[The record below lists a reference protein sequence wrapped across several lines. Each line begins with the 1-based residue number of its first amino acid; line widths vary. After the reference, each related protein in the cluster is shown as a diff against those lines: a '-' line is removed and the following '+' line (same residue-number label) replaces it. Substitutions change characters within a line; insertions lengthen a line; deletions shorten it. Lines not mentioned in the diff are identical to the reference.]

1 MIHKSRESS
10 QKVAHEVVSSLSQQ
24 FDAGIR
30 ALSGRVE
37 QSSSRIEEFYG
48 HQYATNLAQDKKLK
62 IIMVLFSVALV
73 LLLAYCGLS
82 YFKIL

>member
-1 MIHKSRESS
+1 MIQKSRECS
-10 QKVAHEVVSSLSQQ
+10 QKAAHEVISSLSQQ

-30 ALSGRVE
+30 ALSDRIE

-62 IIMVLFSVALV
+62 IIMVLSSVGLL